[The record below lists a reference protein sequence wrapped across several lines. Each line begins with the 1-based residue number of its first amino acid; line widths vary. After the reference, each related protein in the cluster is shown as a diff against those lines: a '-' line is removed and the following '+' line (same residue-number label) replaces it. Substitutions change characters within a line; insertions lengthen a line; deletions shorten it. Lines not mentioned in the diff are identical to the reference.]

1 MKNLLSVDNL
11 EIGISNK
18 KELLKIVNGVS
29 FDLNYGETLGIVGES
44 GCGKS
49 VTALSIMGLL
59 GREIGILNG
68 TINFESKEISSYKD
82 SDLRKLCGKSMGMI
96 FQEPMTALNPMF
108 TIGKQLSDAQI
119 LHLGIKKKEAY
130 DNSEK
135 LLKSVGIDNAK
146 EVLKSYPHEFSGGMR
161 QRVLIA
167 MAISCNPSL
176 VIADEPT
183 TALDVVIQGQILKI
197 IKTLVE
203 EKNMSLLLI
212 SHDLSVIAHMTKR
225 VIVMYAGEV
234 VEEDR
239 TENIIYNPKHP
250 YTKALVESAFELRSD
265 SQDHLNV
272 VSGTVP
278 RPEEKII
285 GCKFAKR
292 CKYCMDICNKKK
304 PSLKEKISHNGK
316 VRCWLDFEGC
326 DNDGS

>member
-1 MKNLLSVDNL
+1 MEKLLSVDNL
-11 EIGISNK
+11 EIGIKRK
-18 KELLKIVNGVS
+18 KDTLKIVNGVS

-59 GREIGILNG
+59 GREIGILDG
-68 TINFESKEISSYKD
+68 KINFESNEISSYKD
-82 SDLRKLCGKSMGMI
+82 SKIRKLCGKSMGMI

-108 TIGKQLSDAQI
+108 TIGRQLSDAQM
-119 LHLGIKKKEAY
+119 LHLGISKKEAY
-130 DNSEK
+130 DNSES
-135 LLKSVGIDNAK
+135 LLKSVGIENAK

-176 VIADEPT
+176 VVADEPT

-212 SHDLSVIAHMTKR
+212 SHDLSVISHMTKR

-234 VEEDR
+234 VEEDT

-250 YTKALVESAFELRSD
+250 YTKGLVEAAFELRSD
-265 SQDHLNV
+265 IQDDLKV
-272 VSGTVP
+272 VHGTVP

-285 GCKFAKR
+285 GCKFAQR
-292 CKYCMDICNKKK
+292 CSHCMDICKEERPTFKDKTNNK
-304 PSLKEKISHNGK
+304 GR

-326 DNDGS
+326 DYD